1 MPTRFV
7 PLLALILAAS
17 LFGAAAASCQESSEE
32 SGRRAASQLNLPPPV
47 GVKVVTL
54 PAMSS
59 HWVFIQDPISNV
71 TINSISLIDGD
82 SLRTLGMLSGGLE
95 SGFAISPDHQHLYMA
110 DTYWSRGTRGT
121 RTDVVTI
128 YDAKTLNTTGEVII
142 PARQLSI
149 PDHTQQGVARCSIA
163 SPTTFTSSR

>member
-1 MPTRFV
+1 MTTRFV
-7 PLLALILAAS
+7 PLLTVILAAS
-17 LFGAAAASCQESSEE
+17 LFGAAAASGQESSEE

-95 SGFAISPDHQHLYMA
+95 SGFAISPDHQHLYMP

-121 RTDVVTI
+121 RIDVVSGSQFEGPI
-128 YDAKTLNTTGEVII
+128 EVRVKGRRESVPLGLAKAMFVTEE
-142 PARQLSI
+142 R
-149 PDHTQQGVARCSIA
+149 
-163 SPTTFTSSR
+163 